1 MNADR
6 KDCSRV
12 MSALRDA
19 KLTPQ
24 QESHLF
30 LCPSCRAEARLAAAL
45 KAMPAPE
52 ELEAAASIDES
63 FVEGVL
69 RRVHQDRRRRGR
81 MRLGVAAAAALL
93 FFFAAGVSERANVTP
108 TEDADESYAQIL
120 TPAADPVLPD

>member
-12 MSALRDA
+12 VSALRDS

-24 QESHLF
+24 HESHLF
-30 LCPSCRAEARLAAAL
+30 LCRSCRGEARLAAAL

-52 ELEAAASIDES
+52 ELEAAASIDET
-63 FVEGVL
+63 FVDGVL
-69 RRVHQDRRRRGR
+69 RHVHQDRQRRRR

-93 FFFAAGVSERANVTP
+93 FFFAAGVSERATATP

-120 TPAADPVLPD
+120 APAADSVLPD